1 MDPEPYIA
9 DARISAVVENLANP
23 ERFFMSGCAKLREKS
38 WETRLMAMPCL
49 RPSVCADDIYEN
61 IGTLTS
67 PGHQLPSKFTNG
79 SNFQAIAKAGPVA
92 AIDIRDRA
100 GET

>member
-38 WETRLMAMPCL
+38 WETASHSNAMPSL
-49 RPSVCADDIYEN
+49 KLLLLKILT
-61 IGTLTS
+61 ITLT
-67 PGHQLPSKFTNG
+67 P
-79 SNFQAIAKAGPVA
+79 
-92 AIDIRDRA
+92 
-100 GET
+100 